1 MRTDSAILHEDS
13 VCRIEKSTDAP
24 GLTLSGNFEGADGRS
39 ILERELE
46 IALREGSDLHLDLSY
61 IEFIDIGCMEKLFD
75 ATDNLQ
81 RDGCRL
87 VLLGPTM
94 TVRLI
99 IAICRERLPGN
110 IEVFP
115 CPT

>member
-13 VCRIEKSTDAP
+13 VCRIEKSTDPP
-24 GLTLSGNFEGADGRS
+24 GLTLSGTFEGDGGRS

-46 IALREGSDLHLDLSY
+46 LAIRNGSDLHVDLAN

-75 ATDNLQ
+75 AAANLQ

-99 IAICRERLPGN
+99 IAICRDMLPGN
-110 IEVFP
+110 IDVFP